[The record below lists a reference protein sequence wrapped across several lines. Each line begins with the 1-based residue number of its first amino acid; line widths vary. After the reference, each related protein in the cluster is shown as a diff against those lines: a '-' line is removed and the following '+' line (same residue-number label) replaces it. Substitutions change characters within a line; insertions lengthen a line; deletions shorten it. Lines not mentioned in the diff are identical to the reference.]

1 MEGAGAVLG
10 GGCDFLIG
18 SFRFIY
24 SFVGVDRGVSS
35 GTGFD
40 FFSSIRKRSGENT
53 PATNLYSFE
62 TFLMRTYGIMAYL
75 LCS

>member
-18 SFRFIY
+18 SFILSY
-24 SFVGVDRGVSS
+24 SYIGEDSS
-35 GTGFD
+35 STGFD
-40 FFSSIRKRSGENT
+40 FFSSIRRRSGENT
-53 PATNLYSFE
+53 PATSLYSFE

-75 LCS
+75 LCN